1 MSAAHAAPVRV
12 AVNALRLCGIARAL
26 CRTSAWYGAAARPHA
41 VTYSAIFPI
50 VVGLFLAMLAC
61 LEAGYRAGRRR
72 MRIDAAGAH
81 EGLGSVEAAT
91 FALLGLLL
99 GFAFSGALARFDAR
113 RGLIVDEATAI
124 GTAYQ
129 RLDLAPAEDQPGL
142 RRLFREYLD
151 ARIGVYAT
159 PADEAA
165 TDRSIAAADSVQRH
179 IWTAVIESSRRDQTQ
194 NVARVLVPAVNEMTG
209 ITTARAVALHTR
221 LPVPI
226 LVLLLTVALST
237 AVIAGYSMSR
247 HGRRSVLH
255 AVLYAASI
263 ALTIY
268 IVLDLDYPRR
278 GLIRL
283 ETTDQILEQLRQ
295 SIR

>member
-1 MSAAHAAPVRV
+1 M
-12 AVNALRLCGIARAL
+12 
-26 CRTSAWYGAAARPHA
+26 
-41 VTYSAIFPI
+41 TYSAILPT
-50 VVGLFLAMLAC
+50 VVGFFVAMVAC
-61 LEAGYRAGRRR
+61 LEAGYRVGRRR

-81 EGLGSVEAAT
+81 EGLGSIEAAT

-113 RGLIVDEATAI
+113 RGLIVQEVNAI

-129 RLDLAPAEDQPGL
+129 RVDLAPPDDQPGL

-151 ARIGVYAT
+151 ARISVYAT

-165 TDRSIAAADSVQRH
+165 TNRSIAAADDSQRR
-179 IWTAVIESSRRDQTQ
+179 IWAAVIESSRRDPTQ
-194 NVARVLVPAVNEMTG
+194 NVARVLVPAVNDMSG
-209 ITTARAVALHTR
+209 ITTARVVALRTR
-221 LPVPI
+221 LPGAI
-226 LVLLLTVALST
+226 LALLLTVALST
-237 AVIAGYSMSR
+237 AVTAGYSMSR
-247 HGRRSVLH
+247 RGRRSILH
-255 AVLYAASI
+255 IVLYAASI

-283 ETTDQILEQLRQ
+283 DTTDQILEQLRQ
-295 SIR
+295 SIH